1 MAYGAVN
8 FNQFCQFDE
17 NKCRIFGRVVME
29 QSIKNSISLM
39 GLGADLEFGSFLSN
53 RWRPMKPILRAT
65 APVNLKAAMQ
75 TLFHTLSTA

>member
-29 QSIKNSISLM
+29 HSIKNSISLM
-39 GLGADLEFGSFLSN
+39 GLGADLEFGSFFIKSLATNETYPLSN
-53 RWRPMKPILRAT
+53 GAG
-65 APVNLKAAMQ
+65 
-75 TLFHTLSTA
+75 